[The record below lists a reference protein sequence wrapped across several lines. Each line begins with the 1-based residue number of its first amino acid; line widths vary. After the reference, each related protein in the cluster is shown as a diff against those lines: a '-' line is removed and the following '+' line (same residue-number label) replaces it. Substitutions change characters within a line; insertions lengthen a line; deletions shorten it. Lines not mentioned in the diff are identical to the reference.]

1 MLLTA
6 VTNLKSSHIAL
17 EFSFAGKDST
27 GKFGEVDIRSMGG
40 ICVEYFGEGISLG
53 LVLSREWE
61 DWGSLLEVE
70 LEPHSYN
77 FDIIS
82 LGVFAYSH
90 SGDDVLHPVKKNCEA
105 KSVKEYFCECSY
117 SDEKLDYDINEKINE
132 DSFKFGELNVPAI
145 HLYPK

>member
-1 MLLTA
+1 MSNILA
-6 VTNLKSSHIAL
+6 K
-17 EFSFAGKDST
+17 
-27 GKFGEVDIRSMGG
+27 
-40 ICVEYFGEGISLG
+40 EYL
-53 LVLSREWE
+53 W

-132 DSFKFGELNVPAI
+132 DSLVQPKSFLGTSLQYTSTQNN
-145 HLYPK
+145 HLCRRYRK

>member
-6 VTNLKSSHIAL
+6 VTNLKPSHIAL

-40 ICVEYFGEGISLG
+40 ICVEYFGEGISMG

-70 LEPHSYN
+70 LESHP
-77 FDIIS
+77 IAS
-82 LGVFAYSH
+82 LPS
-90 SGDDVLHPVKKNCEA
+90 SGKSIERCYPWSSFIA
-105 KSVKEYFCECSY
+105 KSHI
-117 SDEKLDYDINEKINE
+117 DEVISHVQGLR
-132 DSFKFGELNVPAI
+132 FAI
-145 HLYPK
+145 HERETQPRAV